1 MTQALITSNS
11 STTSSGNI
19 TTFHLLA
26 DNSTLSSLLTSLQ
39 SNCSSFYNSSLTST
53 QPQTYFGNVT
63 SDPQP
68 EQAIQYFR
76 ASSVVLTL
84 DGYNDTAALS
94 SDENATQTSLP
105 SNVDATLLECLND
118 TVALAVP
125 LVDGALPAFR
135 VGAGS
140 AGGLVGSMWLAVVLV
155 RWML

>member
-1 MTQALITSNS
+1 MTQALFTSNS

-26 DNSTLSSLLTSLQ
+26 DNSTLSSLITSLQ
-39 SNCSSFYNSSLTST
+39 SNCSSFYNSSLTSS
-53 QPQTYFGNVT
+53 QPQTYTGNDT

-84 DGYNDTAALS
+84 DGYNNSAALS

-105 SNVDATLLECLND
+105 SNVDETLLGCLND

-125 LVDGALPAFR
+125 LVDGGALR
-135 VGAGS
+135 LGAGP
-140 AGGLVGSMWLAVVLV
+140 AGGLVGSMWLALV
-155 RWML
+155 FMRWIL